1 MHVWAYARCSTRMEA
16 RGQLGVD
23 SLLSAMWDSRIELRS
38 SPGLVAGT
46 FTCWAML
53 LVSVRVYVKQTWG
66 KKGEDLCG
74 YCWLQISLY
83 HYFLLVTWML
93 IFWSSIMFKF
103 LWLFFSTSLVE
114 QDSCAT
120 LLWSP
125 LHKQRFLGGVFRK
138 DIQEEFLTQLAFANW
153 SSPFFFLDAKKL
165 LATNLKTWEWALQWK
180 HRPSHQPVELW
191 GWADMSG

>member
-1 MHVWAYARCSTRMEA
+1 MEA

-23 SLLSAMWDSRIELRS
+23 SLLPAMWDSRIELRS

-83 HYFLLVTWML
+83 LAFSPGHLNAYILEQYHVQIPLTVFLHLHGRSEQLRNTALVT
-93 IFWSSIMFKF
+93 S
-103 LWLFFSTSLVE
+103 
-114 QDSCAT
+114 A
-120 LLWSP
+120 
-125 LHKQRFLGGVFRK
+125 
-138 DIQEEFLTQLAFANW
+138 
-153 SSPFFFLDAKKL
+153 
-165 LATNLKTWEWALQWK
+165 
-180 HRPSHQPVELW
+180 
-191 GWADMSG
+191 